1 MGNIFGGGSSK
12 STTEI
17 NLPGYVEAGGS
28 QQYGIANSL
37 QMQPYVPYQG
47 PRIAPYTA
55 DENAAFD
62 YARNSVGQWQPD
74 LNASRQMID
83 YATTP
88 WSDTQAQQ
96 YMDPYAK
103 NVTDIAAREVQRA
116 YDTDTQKAIN
126 TAAVGSGAFG
136 GARHGV
142 VESEAQR
149 NKNQAIGDIYT
160 SGLSNAYNSAL
171 GAYQNAQ
178 NTTLQGANQAAGL
191 GQLQQGLGTADTE
204 LLLRS
209 GEYQRQLPQQN
220 LDLAYQDFLRQ
231 YQDPY
236 AKSQYAT
243 SILAGVP
250 YGQQSTT
257 TGTQPPTSPLSQ
269 VGGLGLG
276 AAGLYQMCERRLK
289 RDIVSLGKSLGGV
302 PLYLFRYVWS
312 PRWVIGPMVD
322 EVERLR
328 PDAVLDAGEIRLVNM
343 SVLAGS
349 HV

>member
-1 MGNIFGGGSSK
+1 MSGVFGGGDTK
-12 STTEI
+12 SETKI
-17 NLPGYVEAGGS
+17 KLPAYVEQGGAE
-28 QQYGIANSL
+28 QYGIANSL

-47 PRIAPYTA
+47 PRIAPFTA

-62 YARNSVGQWQPD
+62 YARGSVGAWQPD

-96 YMDPYAK
+96 YMNPYTK

-116 YDTDTQKAIN
+116 YDTGTQKDIN
-126 TAAVGSGAFG
+126 SAAVGAGAFG

-142 VESEAQR
+142 VQSEAER
-149 NKNQAIGDIYT
+149 NKNQAIGDIYAQ
-160 SGLSNAYNSAL
+160 GLGNAYNSAL

-178 NTTLQGANQAAGL
+178 NTTLQGAGQAAGL

-236 AKSQYAT
+236 AKTQFAT
-243 SILAGVP
+243 SILGGVP
-250 YGQQSTT
+250 YGQESQT
-257 TGTQPPTSPLSQ
+257 TGRTAADEPAIPGWRSWAWSRRAVSDVRAPSQARHHRDRQISGRRAPLSVPLCLVSA
-269 VGGLGLG
+269 VGGWTH
-276 AAGLYQMCERRLK
+276 
-289 RDIVSLGKSLGGV
+289 GG
-302 PLYLFRYVWS
+302 
-312 PRWVIGPMVD
+312 
-322 EVERLR
+322 
-328 PDAVLDAGEIRLVNM
+328 
-343 SVLAGS
+343 
-349 HV
+349 